1 VSHRFTVRQVRAKHI
16 QNGLT
21 RKAAASTLY
30 EDDLKVKSPN
40 DNITATPTNHTSTA
54 ATHQRKNDHPT
65 TNPPPQEE
73 EEGAYELVSKIFADH
88 SLGNPPVE
96 IPVENTMANDNSFA
110 AVHWF
115 KVARLQIWD
124 SPIEAANA
132 AEEGLFPY
140 RNRYG
145 ALADDPDDKLGYEFR
160 DPSDGLVKSVWLE
173 NFGPGVGFLDEKTF
187 KGLVFVSEISKKVV
201 EEELRR
207 SV

>member
-1 VSHRFTVRQVRAKHI
+1 MT
-16 QNGLT
+16 T
-21 RKAAASTLY
+21 
-30 EDDLKVKSPN
+30 
-40 DNITATPTNHTSTA
+40 
-54 ATHQRKNDHPT
+54 PT

-73 EEGAYELVSKIFADH
+73 AGAYELSYKIFADH

-110 AVHWF
+110 AVHRF

-145 ALADDPDDKLGYEFR
+145 ALADDPDDKWGYEFR
-160 DPSDGLVKSVWLE
+160 DPSDRLVKSVWLE
-173 NFGPGVGFLDEKTF
+173 ASGTRLGFLLDEATF
-187 KGLVFVSEISKKVV
+187 EMFAFVSEITQKAPEGGGAASIGLKIGRLCVG
-201 EEELRR
+201 RG
-207 SV
+207 

>member
-1 VSHRFTVRQVRAKHI
+1 MT
-16 QNGLT
+16 
-21 RKAAASTLY
+21 TL
-30 EDDLKVKSPN
+30 LQ
-40 DNITATPTNHTSTA
+40 
-54 ATHQRKNDHPT
+54 HQRTTPAPQQHTKAKMTTPT

-73 EEGAYELVSKIFADH
+73 GAYELSSKIFADH

-145 ALADDPDDKLGYEFR
+145 AFADDPDDKLGYEFR